1 MPRAVRDS
9 DDETE
14 LRSSVRTRVRAAS
27 TTSNTDSPRRSTRNM
42 KASTVTGSSPESI
55 DEAIQNTTGRAT
67 RSKTA
72 NLDKSI
78 PAGSGR
84 TLRSRMNSASSD
96 VSENWTEPDVETLP
110 KRVTRKAATSAA
122 AASPRSLRTRAIRAV
137 SEAKATPPAVRSR
150 RVTRASSVDQGASE
164 TETPT
169 PVKRRT
175 RASMVPLQPT
185 VFEEHEAKTKAY
197 RSLENTVIEIDED
210 DDLVIPCSQTKRRSK
225 VILKKEPQESEES
238 KCVKELNIESENSTS
253 DSSKIDEESMNDKS
267 IKVAENK
274 STELIDEYSLESC
287 AHSNNSTLKDKEST
301 SSQSTAHKNIF
312 HRDDPQITNK
322 QIELINIEDDKLVKY
337 VEFSS
342 VEQLSNYS
350 SDSVIEV
357 CDQFKKKSDT
367 LLEMKKVTVTLN
379 RNDVSEILAEKVKKD
394 TLKSLIPDSIEDISY
409 GSNNDETAFIQNT
422 QLSDVIINAPC
433 AKLEES
439 IASDNSDIEIV
450 EALDSE
456 SNEITVDSNVNHNFV
471 MDEYKVET
479 NQFVDVE
486 MLDSSEIKQQNTG
499 SNDLSKNLELI
510 NEVNDKIVIETEND
524 ESLSNDCDSRDNI
537 QASPSKDEVTELK
550 NVESIVYNTSDAIDT
565 NTLSVELND
574 ASHQTYTNTSTQTN
588 KDDIIDIVIEN
599 VRTIPN
605 DENSI
610 DSVEIQEFKIETL
623 YNDNDAMEL
632 VLQDDPDPVNST
644 SNDGVSCT
652 VTEAEGAALS
662 CSPNKSERNTSDSP
676 LKSQVEKTSQIPD
689 SDTEDEDHLFQD
701 INEEEWIAQKE
712 KSSQKNNEDQSSS
725 KDTSYE
731 YREDEENK
739 SPNKLSNS
747 RLENS
752 TSKTENTFEN
762 INSSNLKDS
771 LNKSTRKS
779 MSKNSVQQISLME
792 VDEDSQNEADIS
804 MESQK
809 KDSTRKSMN
818 KSKKLEDSENE
829 MTSTNIFDKSPKGK
843 NQSNMDDDL
852 DIQLSPKKSFNKS
865 PSKNLNN
872 RKSSQMN
879 ISAAQASPEK
889 KLEKCLG
896 KSPKNKKG
904 ISLNESL
911 TQGTPTHSESS
922 GIMVLSDMNNEHYSE
937 GEIVAQFCPSS
948 SPDELMKKIKKNRKS
963 CQLEESV
970 VTDNPESSPDKS
982 SRKSLN
988 SRKASPMKKLD
999 VQASAEKTPN
1009 KSLKKSPKNR
1019 KSCQLEESVVTD
1031 NPESSPDKSSRK
1043 SLNNEKTSPMKELDV
1058 QASSEKTPNKSLKN
1072 SPKNRKSCQLE
1083 GSVVQDSSDGSSNK
1097 SFSKSPNNR
1106 KTSPMK
1112 ELDEQEASPEK
1123 TSNKSLIKGQKSDED
1138 SDNEEVSENEM
1149 QSSSHHKNDSKLEKE
1164 SNSDKSNRKSIRKTP
1179 PKSNEDCANVESC
1192 SRKSLNKSTNKSL
1205 NASVISVK
1213 STTKSMLEEP
1223 PERDDSDLTDQDKRL
1238 AENIEQMKTENPP
1251 KLDFSTLAQCDSS
1264 SDEENDAESQYIFE
1278 ASSVS
1283 SNNGKNES
1291 ETEDEKNSIDSDI
1304 ANELNLAGDDID
1316 QYEDDNEPADDC
1328 APSNNESSD
1337 DEDDEEDFG
1346 DFIVPDDQVEE
1357 SADSDSEEDK
1367 SEVDSEQE
1375 SDEEAGDEPQDKKNV
1390 SISKV
1395 DDKNKSN
1402 NKSRNLLSDESSGSE
1417 SDDEGTEK
1425 DDKKSPHVFMKN
1437 KSMNDSRKSIK
1448 DKSLNHSIKNKNISN
1463 IEQTKSEIKNMNK
1476 SEQNK
1481 SLDVSNFIKDK
1492 MANVSVKENQNKS
1505 ISKSQDSSMDVDDNE
1520 SESESELSVDTKSV
1534 EIIKDKSL
1542 DKSKLSIK
1550 NKSLNISKSGKD
1562 KSMNNSLAT
1571 EPKDENIKKSLKD
1584 KSCNDSKSVF
1594 GKSLLNESK
1603 SSKNKDIDSS
1613 NSNSS
1618 GSALKKSDLES
1629 ELCNQKEKPND
1640 KSVNMSVKDKS
1651 LNISK
1656 SVKDKSLNISK
1667 SVKDKSLNIS
1677 KNEKKN
1683 KKSLES
1689 LSGSD
1694 IELQN
1699 IDSSPGSES
1708 EEGEDSYHIVDA
1720 DDMNPLKSKN
1730 KKLLIECSTP
1740 KPGVMKKTERFSNAS
1755 DSFYE
1760 DKSSIAKSKRK
1771 SGSLNDLSET
1781 KGVTKISTEN
1791 ASKSIL
1797 DTNETPDALKS
1808 RQKWKLIPLNQ
1819 SALPSGVDT
1828 PVTKFLKK
1836 AKLNDSLPALPLQD
1850 TREEAEDKKS
1860 EKKKSKNDTSAQDEV
1875 LNHSNEHKNL
1885 KRKSLVNVSKV
1896 SENSIIAVDEKSK
1909 RVEEKQ
1915 SDSEINTVKEKK
1927 KNKKNK
1933 NKNKN
1938 KESDLKVVET
1948 IEKQSQLVED
1958 VSESKQKKKKKNK
1971 EIKSV
1976 EKEVDDTIKIEEN
1989 LKKNKRKLTDV
2000 EDSSK
2005 QIKKQKSK
2013 HEATTSENDETLKL
2027 ALRTLEKLN
2036 SKGLKKPKKAKSPVM
2051 SDSDD
2056 EAPESLDVKKARES
2070 AMAAMKSAAE
2080 SVKMMKEARRK
2091 KHEEIIERKSVKR
2104 LPDDFL
2110 NELDEQPVQHRE
2122 KRRKINKNDE
2132 RAIMPS
2138 KSMFSPGKMI
2148 PQNLKVEDAYVPL
2161 SSAGGTTEFGVVD
2174 LEKAKKVTKKSS
2186 AFSFRDKM
2194 LSRNQRMPMKSYLSQ
2209 QLKSK
2214 SKSSL

>member
-1 MPRAVRDS
+1 
-9 DDETE
+9 
-14 LRSSVRTRVRAAS
+14 
-27 TTSNTDSPRRSTRNM
+27 M

-72 NLDKSI
+72 NLDKSLS
-78 PAGSGR
+78 AGSGR

-96 VSENWTEPDVETLP
+96 VSENRTEPDVETLP
-110 KRVTRKAATSAA
+110 KRVTRKATTSAA

-225 VILKKEPQESEES
+225 VILKKEQQESEES
-238 KCVKELNIESENSTS
+238 KSVKELNIEYENSTS

-274 STELIDEYSLESC
+274 STELIDASSLESY
-287 AHSNNSTLKDKEST
+287 ALSNNSTLKDKEST

-322 QIELINIEDDKLVKY
+322 QIELINIEDDKLDKY
-337 VEFSS
+337 VEVSI
-342 VEQLSNYS
+342 EQLSNHS
-350 SDSVIEV
+350 NESVIEV
-357 CDQFKKKSDT
+357 YDHVKKENDP
-367 LLEMKKVTVTLN
+367 LLEMKKLTVTLN
-379 RNDVSEILAEKVKKD
+379 RNDVNQILAEKVKKD
-394 TLKSLIPDSIEDISY
+394 TLKSLIPDSIKDISY
-409 GSNNDETAFIQNT
+409 ESNNDETAFIQNT
-422 QLSDVIINAPC
+422 QLSDVIIDAPC
-433 AKLEES
+433 AKLEEI

-456 SNEITVDSNVNHNFV
+456 SDEIILNSNINHNSV
-471 MDEYKVET
+471 TDECKVET

-499 SNDLSKNLELI
+499 SNDLSKNLELV

-537 QASPSKDEVTELK
+537 QASPSKDEITELK
-550 NVESIVYNTSDAIDT
+550 NVESIVDNTSDAIDT

-574 ASHQTYTNTSTQTN
+574 ASHQTNTNTSTQTN

-610 DSVEIQEFKIETL
+610 DSVEIQEFKIETS
-623 YNDNDAMEL
+623 YIDNDAMEL

-644 SNDGVSCT
+644 SNDAVSCT

-676 LKSQVEKTSQIPD
+676 LKSQVGKTSQIPD
-689 SDTEDEDHLFQD
+689 SDAEDEDHLFRD

-725 KDTSYE
+725 KDSSYE

-779 MSKNSVQQISLME
+779 ISKNSVQQISLME

-818 KSKKLEDSENE
+818 KSKKLEDSETE
-829 MTSTNIFDKSPKGK
+829 MTSTNIFDKSSKDK
-843 NQSNMDDDL
+843 NESNMDEDL
-852 DIQLSPKKSFNKS
+852 DMQSSPKKSFNKS

-889 KLEKCLG
+889 NLEKCLG

-922 GIMVLSDMNNEHYSE
+922 GSMVLSDMNNEHYSE
-937 GEIVAQFCPSS
+937 GEIVAQFSPSS
-948 SPDELMKKIKKNRKS
+948 SPVKKIKKNRKS
-963 CQLEESV
+963 CQFEESV

-988 SRKASPMKKLD
+988 SRKTSPMKEQD
-999 VQASAEKTPN
+999 VQASTEKTPN

-1019 KSCQLEESVVTD
+1019 KSCQLEESVVTN

-1058 QASSEKTPNKSLKN
+1058 QASSEKTPNKSLKK

-1083 GSVVQDSSDGSSNK
+1083 GSVVQDSSEGSSTK

-1112 ELDEQEASPEK
+1112 ELDEQEASPGK

-1149 QSSSHHKNDSKLEKE
+1149 PSSSHHKNDSKLEKE

-1179 PKSNEDCANVESC
+1179 KKSNEDCANVESC

-1264 SDEENDAESQYIFE
+1264 SDEKNDAESQYIFN

-1283 SNNGKNES
+1283 SDNGKNES

-1328 APSNNESSD
+1328 APSNNESSSD
-1337 DEDDEEDFG
+1337 DEDDDEDDLG

-1375 SDEEAGDEPQDKKNV
+1375 SDEEADDEPQDRKNV

-1425 DDKKSPHVFMKN
+1425 DDKKSPHVSMKN

-1476 SEQNK
+1476 SAQNK

-1492 MANVSVKENQNKS
+1492 IANVSVKENQNKS
-1505 ISKSQDSSMDVDDNE
+1505 ISKPQDSSMDVDD

-1550 NKSLNISKSGKD
+1550 DKSLNISKCGKD

-1571 EPKDENIKKSLKD
+1571 EPKDEDIKKSLKD

-1603 SSKNKDIDSS
+1603 SSKNKGIDSS

-1618 GSALKKSDLES
+1618 GSALEESDLES
-1629 ELCNQKEKPND
+1629 KLCNQKEKPND

-1656 SVKDKSLNISK
+1656 SVKDKSLNISKSIKDKSLNISK

-1708 EEGEDSYHIVDA
+1708 EEGEDSYHIVDG

-1781 KGVTKISTEN
+1781 KGVTKISTDN

-1860 EKKKSKNDTSAQDEV
+1860 QKKKSKNDKSAQDEV
-1875 LNHSNEHKNL
+1875 LNCSNEHKNL

-1915 SDSEINTVKEKK
+1915 SDSEINTVEEKK
-1927 KNKKNK
+1927 KNKKKK

-1989 LKKNKRKLTDV
+1989 PKKNKRKLTDV

-2005 QIKKQKSK
+2005 QVKKQKSK

-2051 SDSDD
+2051 SDSDN

-2080 SVKMMKEARRK
+2080 SVKTMKEARRK
-2091 KHEEIIERKSVKR
+2091 KHQEIIERKSVKR